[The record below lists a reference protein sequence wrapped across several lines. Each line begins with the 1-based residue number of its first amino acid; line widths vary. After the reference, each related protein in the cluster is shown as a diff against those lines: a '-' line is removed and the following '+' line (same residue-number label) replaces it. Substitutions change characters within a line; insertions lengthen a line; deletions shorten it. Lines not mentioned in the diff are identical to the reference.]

1 MSSTPLRSST
11 PALRATLTVAAI
23 VIAIVVNTG
32 VALLAKAVDSG
43 GTRTGLILVA
53 YGPLTTLGILA
64 GTAGW
69 ATVRHYAGRPR
80 AVLRVL
86 VPAVVAASFVPGVI
100 QLTLGTSPVNVAALW
115 VMHLVVAV
123 VTVATASRVFPL
135 AD

>member
-11 PALRATLTVAAI
+11 PALGATLTVAAI
-23 VIAIVVNTG
+23 VIAIIVNTG
-32 VALLAKAVDSG
+32 VALLAKALDSG
-43 GTRTGLILVA
+43 GTHTGLILVA

-69 ATVRHYAGRPR
+69 ATVRRYASRPR

-86 VPAVVAASFVPGVI
+86 VPAVVAASFLPGVI
-100 QLTLGTSPVNVAALW
+100 QLAVGTNPVNVAALW

-123 VTVATASRVFPL
+123 VTVASASRVFPL